1 MGEEGGVVVDEDGGH
16 AYGGHGGDG
25 VGFVA
30 EGFVGEETLEAV
42 RDAVADAE
50 TFLDDGA
57 EVGESF
63 QLAPFWAAVGFG
75 H

>member
-1 MGEEGGVVVDEDGGH
+1 MDEDGGH

-25 VGFVA
+25 VVIVL
-30 EGFVGEETLEAV
+30 EDFVGEEALEAG

-57 EVGESF
+57 EVGERF
-63 QLAPFWAAVGFG
+63 
-75 H
+75 